1 MSDCHT
7 LLIVEDDPG
16 FSSYLKRLLRH
27 KGLRILTANS
37 GRQAIQ
43 CLQTNSIDLVL
54 QDIGLPDI
62 DGYHVM
68 DQVHKNLPEA
78 LVIVMTGEVTVE
90 SAIQALRHGAY
101 DYLRKPFEATELINT
116 IDNGLDRINLER
128 RHKEAQEKLHES
140 EERYRQLFES
150 ESDAVVVLDAETQQ
164 FEDVNPAA
172 VALFGFSK
180 EEFLKLLVLD
190 ISAEKQ
196 KTQQKIRRIREGK
209 SLKKFVPLRYLV
221 KKNGTIFPAEISTG
235 AFIADGRKKII
246 GAIRDI
252 TARHSKE
259 EELRQTKQRLQH
271 ILASNPAVIYS
282 CNPTGDCATTF
293 ISKNVEKEL
302 GYKAEDFINDRHFWI
317 DHIHPDDVQFV
328 KTEFAKLVDQGSH
341 VLEYRFR
348 HKDGSYRWMRDEL
361 RLLFGEQSNA
371 VEVVGS

>member
-37 GRQAIQ
+37 SRQAIQ

-140 EERYRQLFES
+140 EER
-150 ESDAVVVLDAETQQ
+150 
-164 FEDVNPAA
+164 
-172 VALFGFSK
+172 
-180 EEFLKLLVLD
+180 
-190 ISAEKQ
+190 
-196 KTQQKIRRIREGK
+196 
-209 SLKKFVPLRYLV
+209 
-221 KKNGTIFPAEISTG
+221 
-235 AFIADGRKKII
+235 
-246 GAIRDI
+246 
-252 TARHSKE
+252 
-259 EELRQTKQRLQH
+259 
-271 ILASNPAVIYS
+271 
-282 CNPTGDCATTF
+282 
-293 ISKNVEKEL
+293 
-302 GYKAEDFINDRHFWI
+302 
-317 DHIHPDDVQFV
+317 
-328 KTEFAKLVDQGSH
+328 
-341 VLEYRFR
+341 
-348 HKDGSYRWMRDEL
+348 
-361 RLLFGEQSNA
+361 
-371 VEVVGS
+371 